1 MIKDIIKLESKNFE
15 MLLQKFFNEK
25 KHFIPKLADAME
37 YSLFSGGREYA
48 LCFPFL

>member
-25 KHFIPKLADAME
+25 KAFYPKN
-37 YSLFSGGREYA
+37 
-48 LCFPFL
+48 